1 MRRMQAVGAK
11 SGAVPS
17 SLATDGLNILRWRPN
32 IGRPLQN
39 RVQSVTCKVTPR
51 LSFISPYEA
60 FSYVYCSR
68 HSRMQGMTRAYG
80 D

>member
-32 IGRPLQN
+32 IGRPVQK
-39 RVQSVTCKVTPR
+39 RVQSVTCKATPR
-51 LSFISPYEA
+51 RESPLRFTTGKIKVA
-60 FSYVYCSR
+60 
-68 HSRMQGMTRAYG
+68 G
-80 D
+80 